1 MRPRLDYL
9 AALVADE
16 VPELGNERAVLNF
29 LLSVGYPLAS
39 VAPLINVIISLAR
52 DLRAEA
58 AERLAVEVE

>member
-16 VPELGNERAVLNF
+16 VPELRNERAVLNC
-29 LLSVGYPLAS
+29 LLSAGYRLAD
-39 VAPLINVIISLAR
+39 VAPLIDVIASLAR

-58 AERLAVEVE
+58 AERLVIKIE